1 MPRPAALSPD
11 QIRTTVLTMLAE
23 AEVNSEH
30 LPPTPER
37 FRKVVSVRKLR
48 ARLGAG
54 DPTMLSRALNTIE
67 AEVVSAGLAQAAIPG
82 LPDTIAEQMRALW
95 QAAVSFQLDEVVQ
108 MKVVAA
114 QAAEAAGVA
123 RRDADLR
130 VELLRVELADLRDQL
145 SARDTALATVRAEFR
160 AASDRMSEAE
170 RVAADVRTTLGS
182 ENAQL
187 NAARDEHAAAI
198 AAVHARYEGLSRQLL
213 QETEHQ
219 RHALQVER
227 ARLAGQITEA
237 QERAAALEGLRDRL
251 LTELASE
258 RDAHQRAA
266 GEAAALTTVVADQ
279 RALLQTVHAAQTAQ
293 TAQAGTRRP
302 ARAAPAPGRHRKT
315 PVTSTPAATPSPN
328 PGGAPARRKA
338 R

>member
-1 MPRPAALSPD
+1 
-11 QIRTTVLTMLAE
+11 MLAE
-23 AEVNSEH
+23 AEMDPGH
-30 LPPTPER
+30 APPTPER
-37 FRKVVSVRKLR
+37 FRRVVSVRKLR

-67 AEVVSAGLAQAAIPG
+67 AEVVRAGLAQVAIPG

-95 QAAVSFQLDEVVQ
+95 QAAVTVQLDEVVQ
-108 MKVVAA
+108 MKTAA
-114 QAAEAAGVA
+114 TQASEADGVA

-130 VELLRVELADLRDQL
+130 VELLRVELADLRDQI
-145 SARDTALATVRAEFR
+145 SARDTDLATVRAEFR
-160 AASDRMSEAE
+160 ASSDRMTETE
-170 RVAADVRTTLGS
+170 RTASDVRAALAS
-182 ENAQL
+182 ANAQL
-187 NAARDEHAAAI
+187 NTARDEHAAAI
-198 AAVHARYEGLSRQLL
+198 AAIHVRYEGLSRQLL

-227 ARLAGQITEA
+227 ERLSGQITQA
-237 QERAAALEGLRDRL
+237 QERVAALEGLRDRL

-266 GEAAALTTVVADQ
+266 GEAAALTTVIAEQ
-279 RALLQTVHAAQTAQ
+279 RTLLQAVHAAQTV
-293 TAQAGTRRP
+293 QAGTRRP

-315 PVTSTPAATPSPN
+315 PVASSPAATPSPA
-328 PGGAPARRKA
+328 GASARRKA

>member
-1 MPRPAALSPD
+1 MPRPAAVSPD
-11 QIRTTVLTMLAE
+11 QIRTTVLAMLAE
-23 AEVNSEH
+23 AEVSDDH
-30 LPPTPER
+30 LPPTSER
-37 FRKVVSVRKLR
+37 FRRVVSVRKLR

-67 AEVVSAGLAQAAIPG
+67 AEVVSAGLEQVAIPG
-82 LPDTIAEQMRALW
+82 LPDAIAEQMRALW
-95 QAAVSFQLDEVVQ
+95 QAAITFQLDEVVQ

-145 SARDTALATVRAEFR
+145 SVRDTALATVRAEFR

-182 ENAQL
+182 ANAQL

-213 QETEHQ
+213 QQTEHQ
-219 RHALQVER
+219 RHALQVEGE
-227 ARLAGQITEA
+227 RLAGQITQA
-237 QERAAALEGLRDRL
+237 QERVAALEGLRDRL

-266 GEAAALTTVVADQ
+266 GEAAALTTVIAEQ
-279 RALLQTVHAAQTAQ
+279 RTLLQTVHAAEAVR
-293 TAQAGTRRP
+293 AGPRRTV
-302 ARAAPAPGRHRKT
+302 RAAPAPGRHRAA
-315 PVTSTPAATPSPN
+315 PAASTPAATPFPN
-328 PGGAPARRKA
+328 PRGAPARRKA